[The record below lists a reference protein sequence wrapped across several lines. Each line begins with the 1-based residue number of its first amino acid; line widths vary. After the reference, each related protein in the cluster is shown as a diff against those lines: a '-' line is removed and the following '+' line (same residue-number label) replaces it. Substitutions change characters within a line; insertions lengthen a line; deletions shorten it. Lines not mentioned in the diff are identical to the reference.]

1 MPKFELILSRFR
13 MGAEHLKV
21 QTFFAKK
28 EHKNMF
34 PVRWQVSRN
43 ELLKMSLSYFDSMG
57 MLTSTVKYM
66 NGLCT

>member
-28 EHKNMF
+28 EHKNIF

-43 ELLKMSLSYFDSMG
+43 EFSKISLSYYFDSMG
-57 MLTSTVKYM
+57 MLTSTVKIYE
-66 NGLCT
+66 